1 MQPGHGLPQPPDLQ
15 QPRRRSRQ
23 DLQQRHHGRRRQRLR
38 HRGRQDKGRSDRHQ
52 RLAVRL
58 ARPRRALERT
68 DTGQHPGPEGE
79 RHARS
84 GRRSP
89 RQPGRSRLVRHLHQQ
104 RPELPAEP
112 VALLRRH
119 VLRRWQALRAD
130 HGHAQADPLRRHLH
144 AGSVLRPDPRRAE
157 QPQPR
162 RLRRAAGRPAH
173 GHAHRRVPRR
183 PLQPPRPREWSEHVR
198 LQRLHRPSDRRKAA
212 PLAHT
217 PPHAA
222 SGRDMTIVRRP
233 VARSLDELLAGVTS
247 REHLKSTDSKSG
259 ANFER
264 VVIDGTSY
272 VVKHFATPDWLAEG
286 SQDTSCRSVTL
297 FEDGV
302 YDAAEDV
309 VDSTVLGAARLG
321 VGGWPAAMLM
331 RDASA
336 DFVEVDAAVDLD
348 THRALLAAM
357 AGLHARFWESPPAT
371 TYMPLAVNYEFLSPR
386 RAVVEREMAGDR
398 SDVLRAVGPGWLQVA
413 SEAPAAWAAVAEL
426 VDDPAPLVAALGRG
440 PATFVHGDWKM
451 GNLGRRR
458 DGRVVLVDWDRPM
471 AAPPT
476 VDLGWYVAINCDRL
490 PESKEASL
498 DAYRQALEGYGVAAG
513 AWWDEQVELGL
524 LGAFLQLGWSK
535 AGQRDELAWW
545 TDVVVRAASRL

>member
-23 DLQQRHHGRRRQRLR
+23 DLQQRHHRRRGQRLR
-38 HRGRQDKGRSDRHQ
+38 HRRRQDQGGSDRHQ

-58 ARPRRALERT
+58 PRPRRALDRT
-68 DTGQHPGPEGE
+68 DPGEHARPEGE

-104 RPELPAEP
+104 RPELPEEP

-119 VLRRWQALRAD
+119 VVRRWQALRSD
-130 HGHAQADPLRRHLH
+130 HGHVQADPLRRHLH
-144 AGSVLRPDPRRAE
+144 AGSVLRARPRRAE

-173 GHAHRRVPRR
+173 RNADRRVPRR
-183 PLQPPRPREWSEHVR
+183 PLQPPRPREWPEHVR
-198 LQRLHRPSDRRKAA
+198 LQRLHRPSDGRKAA

-217 PPHAA
+217 PPHGA
-222 SGRDMTIVRRP
+222 SGRDMTTVRRP
-233 VARSLDELLAGVTS
+233 VARSLDELLAGATS
-247 REHLKSTDSKSG
+247 REHLKSLDSKSG

-272 VVKHFATPDWLAEG
+272 VVKHFAAPDWLAEG

-302 YDAAEDV
+302 YDAVEDII
-309 VDSTVLGAARLG
+309 DSTVVGAARLG

-336 DFVEVDAAVDLD
+336 DFVPVDAAVDLD
-348 THRALLAAM
+348 THHALLAAM

-386 RAVVEREMAGDR
+386 RAVAERDTGGDR
-398 SDVLRAVGPGWLQVA
+398 SDVLRAVGPGWAQVA
-413 SEAPAAWAAVAEL
+413 AEVPAAWPVVAGL
-426 VDDPAPLVAALGRG
+426 LDDPTPLVTALGRG
-440 PATFVHGDWKM
+440 PSTFVHGDWKM
-451 GNLGRRR
+451 GNLGRAG

-471 AAPPT
+471 AASPT
-476 VDLGWYVAINCDRL
+476 IDLGWYVAVNCDRL
-490 PESKEASL
+490 PESKDASL
-498 DAYRQALEGYGVAAG
+498 ETYRQALERRGITTG
-513 AWWDEQVELGL
+513 AWWEEQVDLGL
-524 LGAFLQLGWSK
+524 LGGFVQLGWSK
-535 AGQRDELAWW
+535 AGQPEELAWW
-545 TDVVVRAASRL
+545 AAVADRAKSRL